1 MSDRIVYACRCGY
14 LPGVDKNFGYAW
26 IAAYEGD
33 ICRMCGEPVTAYNL
47 DALLRVVE
55 MAREVAESVECPQG
69 SDPLDRLD
77 AAISELNKLNED

>member
-1 MSDRIVYACRCGY
+1 MSDRIVYVCGCRGE
-14 LPGVDKNFGYAW
+14 LPGDEALTHNREFNQV
-26 IAAYEGD
+26 
-33 ICRMCGEPVTAYNL
+33 ICNWCNQIVTAYNL
-47 DALLRVVE
+47 DALLLVVE